1 MAFCIAV
8 GAAGAVRPPPQRLAS
23 ATVACTTPPRA
34 SWIRSGGGGCSGGGG
49 GGGTVRLPR
58 WASVMAAGT
67 AVTTPWAGA
76 PSMLSLRW
84 RQRGCRTGRHLSAPP
99 PSPSDSADGGP
110 HGSTA
115 GGLRMSRSPQER
127 LVDVALKAGRFA
139 KSSNGQLAVWGV
151 LVWLVIT
158 GRIGFIFDSFL
169 IIFAVLSVVPV
180 VGLLLFRWWV
190 SSNISEG
197 VCPNCGSAVTGI
209 KAQPFQCMSC
219 GQVIKAD
226 RAGSFGLNDPTQ
238 ATVDVQATDVID
250 VDVS

>member
-1 MAFCIAV
+1 
-8 GAAGAVRPPPQRLAS
+8 
-23 ATVACTTPPRA
+23 
-34 SWIRSGGGGCSGGGG
+34 
-49 GGGTVRLPR
+49 
-58 WASVMAAGT
+58 
-67 AVTTPWAGA
+67 
-76 PSMLSLRW
+76 
-84 RQRGCRTGRHLSAPP
+84 
-99 PSPSDSADGGP
+99 
-110 HGSTA
+110 
-115 GGLRMSRSPQER
+115 MSRSPQSR

-169 IIFAVLSVVPV
+169 VIFAVLSVVPV

-190 SSNISEG
+190 SSNIAEG
-197 VCPNCGSAVTGI
+197 ACPNCGAAVTGI

-226 RAGSFGLNDPTQ
+226 RSGSFDLNDPTQ

-250 VDVS
+250 VDVR

>member
-1 MAFCIAV
+1 M
-8 GAAGAVRPPPQRLAS
+8 
-23 ATVACTTPPRA
+23 
-34 SWIRSGGGGCSGGGG
+34 
-49 GGGTVRLPR
+49 
-58 WASVMAAGT
+58 
-67 AVTTPWAGA
+67 
-76 PSMLSLRW
+76 
-84 RQRGCRTGRHLSAPP
+84 
-99 PSPSDSADGGP
+99 
-110 HGSTA
+110 
-115 GGLRMSRSPQER
+115 
-127 LVDVALKAGRFA
+127 DVALKAGRFA

-250 VDVS
+250 VDGEKAAIVKCGRQEGRWESTRPIDRVHAPGYHAAAGAGPRGGRRSPT